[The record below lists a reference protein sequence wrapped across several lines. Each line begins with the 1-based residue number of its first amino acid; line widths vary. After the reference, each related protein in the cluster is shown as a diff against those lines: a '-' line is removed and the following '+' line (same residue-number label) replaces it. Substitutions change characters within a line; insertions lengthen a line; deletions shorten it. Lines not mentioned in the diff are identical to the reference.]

1 MDRERG
7 VHSMKKYLG
16 NKRVIIFLIAPTMI
30 LITVMVLYPMFV
42 LVVHSFTQWD
52 GLNPAKFNGISN
64 YIRLFKDPIFYTGL
78 KNGLIFA
85 ALQACIQI
93 PIATVLA
100 FAVKHSGK
108 IEKKFFRIS
117 YYIPAVLSIT
127 VVSQLWLSM
136 YNADNGLI
144 NKLFEVL
151 GISYR
156 QNWLGDEHAAIIA
169 IAMVNIWQFTGY
181 QFILLLS
188 ATNSI
193 PDHYFEAARIDGCT
207 KMQAHIKITMPLM
220 QETYKYCLIIAIT
233 GGLNA
238 FASMN
243 IMTGGGPG
251 TATYTLTYLMYRS
264 AFKIGNYGYG
274 CTSAVML
281 VVQCLIVSI
290 IINRLVARERIVY

>member
-1 MDRERG
+1 
-7 VHSMKKYLG
+7 MKKYLG

-30 LITVMVLYPMFV
+30 LISVMVLYPMLV
-42 LVVHSFTQWD
+42 LVVHSFTEWD
-52 GLNPAKFNGISN
+52 GLNPATFNGISN
-64 YIRLFKDPIFYTGL
+64 YIKLFKDPIFYTGL

-85 ALQACIQI
+85 GLQALIQI
-93 PIATVLA
+93 PLATLLA
-100 FAVKHSGK
+100 FAVKHSGR

-144 NKLFEVL
+144 NKLFELL

-156 QNWLGDEHAAIIA
+156 QNWLGDEHWAIVA
-169 IAMVNIWQFTGY
+169 ITMVNIWQFTGY

-188 ATNSI
+188 AVNSI

-207 KMQAHIKITMPLM
+207 KAQAHIKITIPLM

>member
-1 MDRERG
+1 
-7 VHSMKKYLG
+7 MKKYLG
-16 NKRVIIFLIAPTMI
+16 NKRVIIFLIAPAMI
-30 LITVMVLYPMFV
+30 LISVMVLYPMLV
-42 LVVHSFTQWD
+42 LVVHSFTEWD
-52 GLNPAKFNGISN
+52 GLNPATFNGISN
-64 YIRLFKDPIFYTGL
+64 YIKLFKDPIFYTGL

-85 ALQACIQI
+85 GLQALIQI
-93 PIATVLA
+93 PLATLLA
-100 FAVKHSGK
+100 FAVKHSGR

-144 NKLFEVL
+144 NKLFELL

-156 QNWLGDEHAAIIA
+156 QNWLGDEHWAIVA
-169 IAMVNIWQFTGY
+169 ITMVNIWKFTGY

-188 ATNSI
+188 AANSI

-207 KMQAHIKITMPLM
+207 KAQAHIKITIPLM

-251 TATYTLTYLMYRS
+251 TSTYTLTYLMYRS

>member
-1 MDRERG
+1 
-7 VHSMKKYLG
+7 MKKYLG

-30 LITVMVLYPMFV
+30 LISVMVLYPMLV
-42 LVVHSFTQWD
+42 LVVHSFTEWD
-52 GLNPAKFNGISN
+52 GLNPATFNGISN
-64 YIRLFKDPIFYTGL
+64 YIKLFKDPIFYTGL

-85 ALQACIQI
+85 GLQALIQI
-93 PIATVLA
+93 PLATLLA
-100 FAVKHSGK
+100 FAVKHSGR

-144 NKLFEVL
+144 NKLIELL

-156 QNWLGDEHAAIIA
+156 QNWLGDEHWAIVA
-169 IAMVNIWQFTGY
+169 ITMVNIWQFTGY

-188 ATNSI
+188 AVNSI

-207 KMQAHIKITMPLM
+207 KAQAHIKITIPLM

-251 TATYTLTYLMYRS
+251 TSTYTLTYLMYRS

>member
-1 MDRERG
+1 
-7 VHSMKKYLG
+7 MKKYLG

-30 LITVMVLYPMFV
+30 LISVMVLYPMLV
-42 LVVHSFTQWD
+42 LVVHSFTEWD
-52 GLNPAKFNGISN
+52 GLNPATFNGISN
-64 YIRLFKDPIFYTGL
+64 YIKLFKDPIFYTGL

-85 ALQACIQI
+85 GLQALIQI
-93 PIATVLA
+93 PLATLLA
-100 FAVKHSGK
+100 FAVKHSGR
-108 IEKKFFRIS
+108 IEEKFFRIS

-144 NKLFEVL
+144 NKLFELL

-156 QNWLGDEHAAIIA
+156 QNWLGDEHWAIVA
-169 IAMVNIWQFTGY
+169 ITMVNIWQFTGY

-188 ATNSI
+188 AVNSI

-207 KMQAHIKITMPLM
+207 KAQAHIKITIPLM

-251 TATYTLTYLMYRS
+251 TSTYTLTYLMYRS

>member
-1 MDRERG
+1 
-7 VHSMKKYLG
+7 MKKYLG

-30 LITVMVLYPMFV
+30 LISVMVLYPMLV
-42 LVVHSFTQWD
+42 LVVHSFTEWD
-52 GLNPAKFNGISN
+52 GLNPATFNGISN
-64 YIRLFKDPIFYTGL
+64 YIKLFKDPIFYTGL

-85 ALQACIQI
+85 GLQVLIQI
-93 PIATVLA
+93 PLATLLA
-100 FAVKHSGK
+100 FAVKHSGR

-136 YNADNGLI
+136 YNADIGLI
-144 NKLFEVL
+144 NKLFELL

-156 QNWLGDEHAAIIA
+156 QNWLGDEHWAIVA
-169 IAMVNIWQFTGY
+169 ITMVNIWQFTGY

-188 ATNSI
+188 AVNSI

-207 KMQAHIKITMPLM
+207 KAQAHIKITIPLM

-251 TATYTLTYLMYRS
+251 TSTYTLTYLMYRS

>member
-1 MDRERG
+1 
-7 VHSMKKYLG
+7 MKKYLG

-30 LITVMVLYPMFV
+30 LISVMVLYPMLV
-42 LVVHSFTQWD
+42 LVVHSFTEWD
-52 GLNPAKFNGISN
+52 GLNPATFNGISN
-64 YIRLFKDPIFYTGL
+64 YIKLFKDPIFYTGL

-85 ALQACIQI
+85 GLQALIQI
-93 PIATVLA
+93 PLATLLA
-100 FAVKHSGK
+100 FAVKHSGR

-144 NKLFEVL
+144 NKLFELL

-156 QNWLGDEHAAIIA
+156 QNWLGDEHWAIVA
-169 IAMVNIWQFTGY
+169 ITMVNIWQFTGY

-188 ATNSI
+188 AVNSI

-207 KMQAHIKITMPLM
+207 KAQAHIRITIPLM

-251 TATYTLTYLMYRS
+251 TSTYTLTYLMYRS

>member
-1 MDRERG
+1 
-7 VHSMKKYLG
+7 MKKYLG
-16 NKRVIIFLIAPTMI
+16 NKRVIIFLIAPAMI
-30 LITVMVLYPMFV
+30 LISVMVLYPMLV
-42 LVVHSFTQWD
+42 LVVHSFTEWD
-52 GLNPAKFNGISN
+52 GLNPATFNGISN
-64 YIRLFKDPIFYTGL
+64 YIKLFKDPIFYTGL

-85 ALQACIQI
+85 GLQALIQI
-93 PIATVLA
+93 PLATLLA
-100 FAVKHSGK
+100 FAVKHSGR

-144 NKLFEVL
+144 NKLFELL

-156 QNWLGDEHAAIIA
+156 QNWLGDEHWAIVA
-169 IAMVNIWQFTGY
+169 ITMVNIWQFTGY

-188 ATNSI
+188 AVNSI

-207 KMQAHIKITMPLM
+207 KAQAHIKITIPIM

-251 TATYTLTYLMYRS
+251 TSTYTLTYLMYRS

>member
-1 MDRERG
+1 
-7 VHSMKKYLG
+7 MKKYLG

-30 LITVMVLYPMFV
+30 LISVMVLYPMLV
-42 LVVHSFTQWD
+42 LVVHSFTEWD
-52 GLNPAKFNGISN
+52 GLNPATFNGISN
-64 YIRLFKDPIFYTGL
+64 YIKLFKDPIFYTGL

-85 ALQACIQI
+85 GLQALIQI
-93 PIATVLA
+93 PLATLLA
-100 FAVKHSGK
+100 FAVKHSGR

-144 NKLFEVL
+144 NKLFELL

-156 QNWLGDEHAAIIA
+156 QNWLGDEHWAIVA
-169 IAMVNIWQFTGY
+169 ITMVNIWQFTGY

-188 ATNSI
+188 AVNSM

-207 KMQAHIKITMPLM
+207 KAQAHIKITIPLM

-251 TATYTLTYLMYRS
+251 TSTYTLTYLMYRS

>member
-1 MDRERG
+1 
-7 VHSMKKYLG
+7 MKKYLG
-16 NKRVIIFLIAPTMI
+16 NKRVIIFLIAPAMI
-30 LITVMVLYPMFV
+30 LISVMVLYPMLV
-42 LVVHSFTQWD
+42 LVVHSFTEWD
-52 GLNPAKFNGISN
+52 GLNPATFNGISN
-64 YIRLFKDPIFYTGL
+64 YIKLFKDPIFYTGL

-85 ALQACIQI
+85 GLQALIQI
-93 PIATVLA
+93 PLATLLA
-100 FAVKHSGK
+100 FAVKHSGR

-144 NKLFEVL
+144 NKLFELL

-156 QNWLGDEHAAIIA
+156 QNWLGDEHWAIVA
-169 IAMVNIWQFTGY
+169 ITMVNIWQFTGY

-188 ATNSI
+188 AANSI
-193 PDHYFEAARIDGCT
+193 PDYYFEAARIDGCT
-207 KMQAHIKITMPLM
+207 KAQAHIKITIPLM

-251 TATYTLTYLMYRS
+251 TSTYTLTYLMYRS

>member
-1 MDRERG
+1 
-7 VHSMKKYLG
+7 MKKYLG

-30 LITVMVLYPMFV
+30 LISVMVLYPMLV
-42 LVVHSFTQWD
+42 LVVHSFTEWD
-52 GLNPAKFNGISN
+52 GLNPATFNGISN
-64 YIRLFKDPIFYTGL
+64 YIKLFKDPIFYTGL
-78 KNGLIFA
+78 TNGLIFA
-85 ALQACIQI
+85 GLQALIQI
-93 PIATVLA
+93 PLATLLA
-100 FAVKHSGK
+100 FAVKHSGR

-144 NKLFEVL
+144 NKLFELL

-156 QNWLGDEHAAIIA
+156 QNWLGDEHWAIVA

-188 ATNSI
+188 AVNSI

-207 KMQAHIKITMPLM
+207 KAQAHIKITIPLM

-251 TATYTLTYLMYRS
+251 TSTYTLTYLMYRS

>member
-1 MDRERG
+1 
-7 VHSMKKYLG
+7 MKKYLG
-16 NKRVIIFLIAPTMI
+16 NKRVIIFLIAPAMI
-30 LITVMVLYPMFV
+30 LISVMVLYPMLV
-42 LVVHSFTQWD
+42 LVVHSFTEWD
-52 GLNPAKFNGISN
+52 GLNPATFNGISN
-64 YIRLFKDPIFYTGL
+64 YIKLFKDPIFYTGL

-85 ALQACIQI
+85 GLQALIQI
-93 PIATVLA
+93 PLATLLA
-100 FAVKHSGK
+100 FAVKHSGR

-144 NKLFEVL
+144 NKLFELL

-156 QNWLGDEHAAIIA
+156 QKWLGDEHWAIVA
-169 IAMVNIWQFTGY
+169 ITMVNIWQFTGY

-188 ATNSI
+188 AVNSI

-207 KMQAHIKITMPLM
+207 KAQAHIKITIPLM

-251 TATYTLTYLMYRS
+251 TSTYTLTYLMYRS

>member
-1 MDRERG
+1 
-7 VHSMKKYLG
+7 MKKYLG
-16 NKRVIIFLIAPTMI
+16 NKRVIIFLIAPAMI
-30 LITVMVLYPMFV
+30 LISVMVLYPMLV
-42 LVVHSFTQWD
+42 LVVHSFTEWD
-52 GLNPAKFNGISN
+52 GLNPATFNGISN
-64 YIRLFKDPIFYTGL
+64 YIKLFKDPIFYTGL

-85 ALQACIQI
+85 GLQALIQI
-93 PIATVLA
+93 PLATLLA
-100 FAVKHSGK
+100 FAVKHSGR

-144 NKLFEVL
+144 NKLFELL

-156 QNWLGDEHAAIIA
+156 QNWLGDEHWAIVA
-169 IAMVNIWQFTGY
+169 ITMVNIWQFTGY

-188 ATNSI
+188 AVNSI

-207 KMQAHIKITMPLM
+207 KAQAHIKITIPLM

-251 TATYTLTYLMYRS
+251 TSTYTLTYLMYRS

>member
-1 MDRERG
+1 
-7 VHSMKKYLG
+7 MKKYLG

-30 LITVMVLYPMFV
+30 LISVMVLYPMLV
-42 LVVHSFTQWD
+42 LVVHSFTEWD
-52 GLNPAKFNGISN
+52 GLNPATFNGISN
-64 YIRLFKDPIFYTGL
+64 YIKLFKDPIFYTGL

-85 ALQACIQI
+85 GLQALIQI
-93 PIATVLA
+93 PLATLLA
-100 FAVKHSGK
+100 FAVKHSGR

-144 NKLFEVL
+144 NKLFELL

-156 QNWLGDEHAAIIA
+156 QNWLGDEHWAIA
-169 IAMVNIWQFTGY
+169 ITMVNIWQFTGY

-188 ATNSI
+188 AVNSI

-207 KMQAHIKITMPLM
+207 KAQAHIKITIPLM

-251 TATYTLTYLMYRS
+251 TSTYTLTYLMYRS

>member
-1 MDRERG
+1 
-7 VHSMKKYLG
+7 MKKYLG
-16 NKRVIIFLIAPTMI
+16 NKRVIIFLIAPAMI
-30 LITVMVLYPMFV
+30 LISVMVLYPMLV
-42 LVVHSFTQWD
+42 LVVHSFTEWD
-52 GLNPAKFNGISN
+52 GLNPATFNGISN
-64 YIRLFKDPIFYTGL
+64 YIKLFKDPIFYTGL
-78 KNGLIFA
+78 TNGLIFA
-85 ALQACIQI
+85 GLQALIQI
-93 PIATVLA
+93 PLATLLA
-100 FAVKHSGK
+100 FAVKHSGR

-144 NKLFEVL
+144 NKLFELL

-156 QNWLGDEHAAIIA
+156 QNWLGDEHWAIVA
-169 IAMVNIWQFTGY
+169 ITMVNIWQFTGY

-188 ATNSI
+188 AVNSI

-207 KMQAHIKITMPLM
+207 KAQAHIKITIPLM

-251 TATYTLTYLMYRS
+251 TSTYTLTYLMYRS

>member
-1 MDRERG
+1 
-7 VHSMKKYLG
+7 MKKYLG

-30 LITVMVLYPMFV
+30 LISVMVLYPMLV
-42 LVVHSFTQWD
+42 LVVHSFTEWD
-52 GLNPAKFNGISN
+52 GLNPATFNGISN
-64 YIRLFKDPIFYTGL
+64 YIKLFKDPIFYTGL

-85 ALQACIQI
+85 GLQALIQI
-93 PIATVLA
+93 PLATLLA
-100 FAVKHSGK
+100 FAVKHSGR

-144 NKLFEVL
+144 NKLFELL

-156 QNWLGDEHAAIIA
+156 QNWLGDEHWAIVA
-169 IAMVNIWQFTGY
+169 ITMVNIWQFTGY

-188 ATNSI
+188 AVNSI

-207 KMQAHIKITMPLM
+207 KAQAHIKITIPLM

-233 GGLNA
+233 GGLNG

-251 TATYTLTYLMYRS
+251 TSTYTLTYLMYRS

>member
-1 MDRERG
+1 
-7 VHSMKKYLG
+7 MKKYLG

-30 LITVMVLYPMFV
+30 LISVMVLYPMLV
-42 LVVHSFTQWD
+42 LVVHSFTEWD
-52 GLNPAKFNGISN
+52 GLNPATFNGISN
-64 YIRLFKDPIFYTGL
+64 YIKLFKDPIFYTGL

-85 ALQACIQI
+85 GLQAFIQI
-93 PIATVLA
+93 PLATLLA
-100 FAVKHSGK
+100 FAVKHSGR

-144 NKLFEVL
+144 NKLFELL

-156 QNWLGDEHAAIIA
+156 QNWLGDEHWAIVA
-169 IAMVNIWQFTGY
+169 ITMVNIWQFTGY

-188 ATNSI
+188 AVNSI

-207 KMQAHIKITMPLM
+207 KAQAHIKITIPLM

-251 TATYTLTYLMYRS
+251 TSTYTLTYLMYRS

>member
-1 MDRERG
+1 
-7 VHSMKKYLG
+7 MKKYLG

-30 LITVMVLYPMFV
+30 LISVMVLYPMLV
-42 LVVHSFTQWD
+42 LVVHSFTEWD
-52 GLNPAKFNGISN
+52 GLNPATFNGISN
-64 YIRLFKDPIFYTGL
+64 YIKLFKDPIFYTGL

-85 ALQACIQI
+85 GLQALIQI
-93 PIATVLA
+93 PLATLLA
-100 FAVKHSGK
+100 FAVKHSGR
-108 IEKKFFRIS
+108 IEKKLFRIS

-144 NKLFEVL
+144 NKLFELL

-156 QNWLGDEHAAIIA
+156 QNWLGDEHWAIVA
-169 IAMVNIWQFTGY
+169 ITMVNIWQFTGY

-188 ATNSI
+188 AVNSI

-207 KMQAHIKITMPLM
+207 KAQAHIKITIPLM

-251 TATYTLTYLMYRS
+251 TSTYTLTYLMYRS

>member
-1 MDRERG
+1 
-7 VHSMKKYLG
+7 MKKYLG
-16 NKRVIIFLIAPTMI
+16 NKRVIIFLIAPAMI
-30 LITVMVLYPMFV
+30 LISVMVLYPMLV
-42 LVVHSFTQWD
+42 LVVHSFTEWD
-52 GLNPAKFNGISN
+52 GLNPATFNGISN
-64 YIRLFKDPIFYTGL
+64 YIMLFKDPIFYTGL

-85 ALQACIQI
+85 GLQALIQI
-93 PIATVLA
+93 PLATLLA
-100 FAVKHSGK
+100 FAVKHSGR

-144 NKLFEVL
+144 NKLFELL

-156 QNWLGDEHAAIIA
+156 QNWLGDEHWAIVA
-169 IAMVNIWQFTGY
+169 ITMVNIWQFTGY

-188 ATNSI
+188 AVNSI

-207 KMQAHIKITMPLM
+207 KAQAHIKITIPLM

-251 TATYTLTYLMYRS
+251 TSTYTLTYLMYRS

>member
-1 MDRERG
+1 
-7 VHSMKKYLG
+7 MKKYLG
-16 NKRVIIFLIAPTMI
+16 NKRVIIFLIAPAMI
-30 LITVMVLYPMFV
+30 LISVMVLYPMLV
-42 LVVHSFTQWD
+42 LVVHSFTEWD
-52 GLNPAKFNGISN
+52 GLNPATFNGISN
-64 YIRLFKDPIFYTGL
+64 YIKLFKDPIFYTGL

-85 ALQACIQI
+85 GLQALIQI
-93 PIATVLA
+93 PLATLLA
-100 FAVKHSGK
+100 FAVKHSGR

-144 NKLFEVL
+144 NKLFELL

-156 QNWLGDEHAAIIA
+156 QNWLGDEHWAIVA
-169 IAMVNIWQFTGY
+169 ITMVNIWQFTGY

-188 ATNSI
+188 AANSI
-193 PDHYFEAARIDGCT
+193 PDYYFEAARIDGCT
-207 KMQAHIKITMPLM
+207 KAQAHIKITIPLM

-251 TATYTLTYLMYRS
+251 TSTYTLTYLMYRS
-264 AFKIGNYGYG
+264 AFKIGHCGYG

>member
-1 MDRERG
+1 
-7 VHSMKKYLG
+7 MKKYLG
-16 NKRVIIFLIAPTMI
+16 NKRVIIFLIAPAMI
-30 LITVMVLYPMFV
+30 LISVMVLYPMLV
-42 LVVHSFTQWD
+42 LVVHSFTEWD
-52 GLNPAKFNGISN
+52 GLNPATFNGISN
-64 YIRLFKDPIFYTGL
+64 YIKLFKDPIFYTGL
-78 KNGLIFA
+78 KNGLIFSG
-85 ALQACIQI
+85 LQALIQI
-93 PIATVLA
+93 PLATLLA
-100 FAVKHSGK
+100 FAVKHSGR

-144 NKLFEVL
+144 NKLFELL

-156 QNWLGDEHAAIIA
+156 QNWLGDEHWAIVA
-169 IAMVNIWQFTGY
+169 ITMVNIWQFTGY

-188 ATNSI
+188 AANSI

-207 KMQAHIKITMPLM
+207 KAQAHIKITIPLM

-251 TATYTLTYLMYRS
+251 TSTYTLTYLMYRS

>member
-1 MDRERG
+1 
-7 VHSMKKYLG
+7 MKKYLG

-30 LITVMVLYPMFV
+30 LISVMVLYPMLV
-42 LVVHSFTQWD
+42 LVVHSFTEWD
-52 GLNPAKFNGISN
+52 GLNPATFNGISN
-64 YIRLFKDPIFYTGL
+64 YIKLFKDPIFYTGL

-85 ALQACIQI
+85 GLQALIQI
-93 PIATVLA
+93 PLATLLA
-100 FAVKHSGK
+100 FAVKHSGR

-144 NKLFEVL
+144 NKLFELL

-156 QNWLGDEHAAIIA
+156 QNWLGDEHWAIVA
-169 IAMVNIWQFTGY
+169 ITMVSIWQFTGY

-188 ATNSI
+188 AVNSI

-207 KMQAHIKITMPLM
+207 KAQAHIKITIPLM

-251 TATYTLTYLMYRS
+251 TSTYTLTYLMYRS

>member
-1 MDRERG
+1 
-7 VHSMKKYLG
+7 MKKYLG
-16 NKRVIIFLIAPTMI
+16 NKRVIIFLIAPAMI
-30 LITVMVLYPMFV
+30 LISVMVLYPMLV
-42 LVVHSFTQWD
+42 LVVHSFTEWD
-52 GLNPAKFNGISN
+52 GLNPATFNGISN
-64 YIRLFKDPIFYTGL
+64 YIKLFKDPIFYTGL

-85 ALQACIQI
+85 GLQVLIQI
-93 PIATVLA
+93 PLATLLA
-100 FAVKHSGK
+100 FAVKHSGR

-144 NKLFEVL
+144 NKLFELL

-156 QNWLGDEHAAIIA
+156 QNWLGDERWAIVA
-169 IAMVNIWQFTGY
+169 ITMVNIWQFTGY

-188 ATNSI
+188 AVNSI

-207 KMQAHIKITMPLM
+207 KAQAHIKITIPLM

-251 TATYTLTYLMYRS
+251 TSTYTLTYLMYRS

>member
-1 MDRERG
+1 
-7 VHSMKKYLG
+7 MKKYLG

-30 LITVMVLYPMFV
+30 LISVMVLYPMLV
-42 LVVHSFTQWD
+42 LVVHSFTEWD
-52 GLNPAKFNGISN
+52 GLNPATFNGISN
-64 YIRLFKDPIFYTGL
+64 YIKLFKDPIFYTGL

-85 ALQACIQI
+85 GLQALIQI
-93 PIATVLA
+93 PLATLLA
-100 FAVKHSGK
+100 FAVKHSGR

-144 NKLFEVL
+144 NKLFELL

-156 QNWLGDEHAAIIA
+156 QNWLGDERWAIVA
-169 IAMVNIWQFTGY
+169 ITMVNIWQFTGY

-188 ATNSI
+188 AVNSI

-207 KMQAHIKITMPLM
+207 KAQAHIKITIPLM

-251 TATYTLTYLMYRS
+251 TSTYTLTYLMYRS

>member
-1 MDRERG
+1 
-7 VHSMKKYLG
+7 MKKYLG
-16 NKRVIIFLIAPTMI
+16 NKRVIIFLIAPAMI
-30 LITVMVLYPMFV
+30 LISVMVLYPMLV
-42 LVVHSFTQWD
+42 LVVHSFTEWD
-52 GLNPAKFNGISN
+52 GLNPATFNGISN
-64 YIRLFKDPIFYTGL
+64 YIKLFKDPIFYTGL

-85 ALQACIQI
+85 GLQALIQI
-93 PIATVLA
+93 PLATLLA
-100 FAVKHSGK
+100 FAVKHSGR

-144 NKLFEVL
+144 NKLFELL

-156 QNWLGDEHAAIIA
+156 QNWLGDEHWAIVA
-169 IAMVNIWQFTGY
+169 ITMVNVWQFTGY

-188 ATNSI
+188 AVNSI

-207 KMQAHIKITMPLM
+207 KAQAHIKITIPLM

-251 TATYTLTYLMYRS
+251 TSTYTLTYLMYRS

>member
-1 MDRERG
+1 
-7 VHSMKKYLG
+7 MKKYLG

-30 LITVMVLYPMFV
+30 LISVMVLYPMLV
-42 LVVHSFTQWD
+42 LVVHSFTEWD
-52 GLNPAKFNGISN
+52 GLNPATFNGISN
-64 YIRLFKDPIFYTGL
+64 YIKLFKDPVFYTGL

-85 ALQACIQI
+85 GLQALIQI
-93 PIATVLA
+93 PLATLLA
-100 FAVKHSGK
+100 FAVKHSGR

-144 NKLFEVL
+144 NKLFELL

-156 QNWLGDEHAAIIA
+156 QNWLGDEHWAIVA
-169 IAMVNIWQFTGY
+169 ITMVNIWQFTGY

-188 ATNSI
+188 AVNSI

-207 KMQAHIKITMPLM
+207 KAQAHIKITIPLM

-251 TATYTLTYLMYRS
+251 TSTYTLTYLMYRS

>member
-1 MDRERG
+1 
-7 VHSMKKYLG
+7 MKKYLG

-30 LITVMVLYPMFV
+30 LISVMVLYPMLV
-42 LVVHSFTQWD
+42 LVVHSFTEWD
-52 GLNPAKFNGISN
+52 GLNPATFNGISN
-64 YIRLFKDPIFYTGL
+64 YIKLFKDPIFYTGL

-85 ALQACIQI
+85 GLQALIQI
-93 PIATVLA
+93 PLATLLA
-100 FAVKHSGK
+100 FAVKHSGR

-144 NKLFEVL
+144 NKLFELL

-156 QNWLGDEHAAIIA
+156 QNWLGEEHWAIVA
-169 IAMVNIWQFTGY
+169 ITMVNIWQFTGY

-188 ATNSI
+188 AVNSI

-207 KMQAHIKITMPLM
+207 KAQAHIKITIPLM

-251 TATYTLTYLMYRS
+251 TSTYTLTYLMYRS

>member
-1 MDRERG
+1 
-7 VHSMKKYLG
+7 MKKYLG
-16 NKRVIIFLIAPTMI
+16 NKRVIIVLIAPAMI
-30 LITVMVLYPMFV
+30 LISVMVLYPMLV
-42 LVVHSFTQWD
+42 LVVHSFTEWD
-52 GLNPAKFNGISN
+52 GLNPATFNGISN
-64 YIRLFKDPIFYTGL
+64 YIKLFKDPIFYTGL

-85 ALQACIQI
+85 GLQALIQI
-93 PIATVLA
+93 PLATLLA
-100 FAVKHSGK
+100 FAVKHSGR

-144 NKLFEVL
+144 NKLFELL

-156 QNWLGDEHAAIIA
+156 QNWLGDEHWAIVA
-169 IAMVNIWQFTGY
+169 ITMVNIWQFTGY

-188 ATNSI
+188 AVNSI

-207 KMQAHIKITMPLM
+207 KAQAHIKITIPLM

-251 TATYTLTYLMYRS
+251 TSTYTLTYLMYRS

>member
-1 MDRERG
+1 
-7 VHSMKKYLG
+7 MKKYLG
-16 NKRVIIFLIAPTMI
+16 NKRVIIFLIETTMI
-30 LITVMVLYPMFV
+30 LISVMVLYPMLV
-42 LVVHSFTQWD
+42 LVVHSFTEWD
-52 GLNPAKFNGISN
+52 GLNPATFNGISN
-64 YIRLFKDPIFYTGL
+64 YIKLFKDPIFYTGL

-85 ALQACIQI
+85 GLQVLIQI
-93 PIATVLA
+93 PLATLLA
-100 FAVKHSGK
+100 FAVKHSGR

-144 NKLFEVL
+144 NKLFELL

-156 QNWLGDEHAAIIA
+156 QNWLGDEHWAIVA
-169 IAMVNIWQFTGY
+169 ITMVNIWQFTGY

-188 ATNSI
+188 AVNSI

-207 KMQAHIKITMPLM
+207 KAQAHIKITIPLM

-251 TATYTLTYLMYRS
+251 TSTYTLTYLMYRS